1 MQSYDYS
8 HRTGVEAISWER
20 FAGLAAQL
28 AEALAGRDV
37 EAIVGIARA
46 GLFPATAVA
55 CSLRCELYPVRVT
68 RRVNDEVVFAHPV
81 WKVDVAPDVAGRRV
95 AVVDE
100 MADTGETLA
109 LVAARV
115 RARGA
120 AQVVTASLA
129 AHTWAAPRP
138 DVVALLS
145 DALVLFPWDRRVLVG
160 GQWQPHPEVTQ
171 ALAAQGLA
179 EETLTERIMPLH
191 PD

>member
-1 MQSYDYS
+1 
-8 HRTGVEAISWER
+8 
-20 FAGLAAQL
+20 
-28 AEALAGRDV
+28 
-37 EAIVGIARA
+37 
-46 GLFPATAVA
+46 
-55 CSLRCELYPVRVT
+55 
-68 RRVNDEVVFAHPV
+68 VFDRPV
-81 WKVDVAPDVAGRRV
+81 WKVDVAPDVAGKRV

-115 RARGA
+115 RALGA

-129 AHTWAAPRP
+129 AHTWAQPQP
-138 DVVALLS
+138 EVVALLS
-145 DALVLFPWDRRVLVG
+145 DALVLFPWDRRVFAG

-179 EETLTERIMPLH
+179 EETMTEKILTLH